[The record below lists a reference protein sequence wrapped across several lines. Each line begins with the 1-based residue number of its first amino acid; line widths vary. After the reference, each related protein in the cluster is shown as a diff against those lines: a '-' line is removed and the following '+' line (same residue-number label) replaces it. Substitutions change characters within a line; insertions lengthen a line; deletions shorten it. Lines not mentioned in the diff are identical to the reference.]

1 MLLRIFEM
9 LLPVRRGER
18 QLTFTLFLHSLFA
31 VGAFLTGRTV
41 RDALFLANCDRSTL
55 AWMYVASAGA
65 VTAAGLVYGR
75 LATRLRRDV
84 MALASAGLFAVL
96 FVGVWL
102 LERGV
107 RAGWVYGLLYVYV
120 EVMGALVLV
129 QFWTLAN
136 ELFNAREA
144 KRLYG
149 FIGAGGTMANILIG
163 LLAAKVATTLGTAA
177 LLIMCAVLL
186 GGAAAASY
194 AGGRLGR
201 QRMFARAASGKPG
214 AARRSGGGQRVLAD
228 SHLRAVALLSAVT
241 FLTTTLID
249 FEFKVVAAD
258 KVSGDGLAA
267 FFGYFSAVVGVLALG
282 LQLFGTSRLLNRIGV
297 IGSLAVL
304 PISLGLGSAALA
316 LVPAL
321 WAASMAKG
329 ADTLFRYSVNDATTQ
344 ILYLPVSSQVRVS
357 AKAFI
362 DGVVKPMAIGVAGL
376 LLAGY
381 RHFLGG
387 DPYRL
392 AWLSLVLC
400 AAWVAVVMGLR
411 SKYLKSL
418 QENLKQRR
426 LDLESA
432 RHRVIDSNTNS
443 VLERAL
449 ASDDEQ
455 EVYNAVALLPHLEKI
470 GLDHKVE
477 VLLEH
482 RSAKIREK
490 ALEYYAHRQT
500 MRFAN
505 SVFRRFEDPDPAV
518 RAAAVDA
525 FCAMGRDKAVR
536 SVRNFLNDADPRIRS
551 AAVTGMIR
559 FGGLDGVLVAAEA
572 LKGLIDNGDP
582 VMRQHAARVLG
593 AIGVK
598 NFYQPVLTLMNDAD
612 LRVRREAV
620 TAAGVLKSP
629 EFVIPLIYRTQSRET
644 LREATHALTAYGAQ
658 VIPTLQKVLANHL
671 EDPHIRRAVARVLGR
686 LGTSEAAEVIA
697 QHLAERDEELRGNMY
712 RSLARAVKGRRLLLK
727 DLSRVRKA
735 LDVELERAYRALH
748 FAQLLSLDAGPGPNT
763 PRSGEPAA
771 RALLGSALKEKVS
784 QVERRVF
791 LLLAVLYPDADM
803 EQIAAGI
810 YDASATDAARRRG
823 NAVELL
829 DNLLDRHLKQRFL
842 PLLEE
847 LPRADRLAQVVA
859 LFPPPT
865 LTPQQAL
872 FELAKDE
879 AAWVRACALW
889 CIAEGSSSAEP
900 DRDALLERAV
910 GDTSAV
916 VRELALVSLDAK
928 APGRAGPLAEQKLRD
943 DAPQVRRQAA
953 LIASRYAALASGA
966 G

>member
-1 MLLRIFEM
+1 MLLRILEM

-41 RDALFLANCDRSTL
+41 RDALFLANCDRSSL
-55 AWMYVASAGA
+55 AWMYLLSAGG
-65 VTAAGLVYGR
+65 VTAAGLVYAR

-84 MALASAGLFAVL
+84 MALATAGLFAVL
-96 FVGVWL
+96 FVAMWV
-102 LERGV
+102 LERLV
-107 RAGWVYGLLYVYV
+107 HATWVYSALYVYV

-149 FIGAGGTMANILIG
+149 FIGAGGTVANIVIG
-163 LLAAKVATTLGTAA
+163 LLAARVATALGTAA

-186 GGAAAASY
+186 AGAAVASW

-201 QRMFARAASGKPG
+201 QRLFARAASGKPTV
-214 AARRSGGGQRVLAD
+214 AKRSGGAQRVLGDA
-228 SHLRAVALLSAVT
+228 HLRAVAILSAVT

-258 KVSGDGLAA
+258 RVSGDGLAA

-282 LQLFGTSRLLNRIGV
+282 LQLFGTSRLLNRVGV

-304 PISLGLGSAALA
+304 PVSLALGSAALA

-344 ILYLPVSSQVRVS
+344 ILYLPVPSQVRVA

-362 DGVVKPMAIGVAGL
+362 DGVVKPMAIGLAGV
-376 LLAGY
+376 LLALY
-381 RHFLGG
+381 RAFLGG

-392 AWLSLVLC
+392 AWLSLLLSL
-400 AAWVAVVMGLR
+400 AWVGVVLGLR
-411 SKYLKSL
+411 SRYLKSL

-426 LDLESA
+426 LDIESA

-449 ASDDEQ
+449 ASQDEQ
-455 EVYNAVALLPHLEKI
+455 EVFNALALLPHLERI
-470 GLDHKVE
+470 TLDQRVEALLDHPSP
-477 VLLEH
+477 
-482 RSAKIREK
+482 RIRVK

-536 SVRNFLNDADPRIRS
+536 SVRNFLNDPDPRIRS

-572 LKGLIDNGDP
+572 LKALIDNPDP

-593 AIGVK
+593 AIGVR

-612 LRVRREAV
+612 LRVRREAI
-620 TAAGVLKSP
+620 TAAGALRSP

-644 LREATHALTAYGAQ
+644 LREATQALTAYGAQ
-658 VIPTLQKVLANHL
+658 VIPTLDKVLSNHL
-671 EDPHIRRAVARVLGR
+671 EDPNIRRAVARVLGR
-686 LGTSEAAEVIA
+686 LGTSEAVEVIA
-697 QHLAERDEELRGNMY
+697 RHLDERDEELRGNMY
-712 RSLARAVKGRRLLLK
+712 RSLARAVKGRRLLLQ
-727 DLSRVRKA
+727 DLEPVRKA
-735 LDVELERAYRALH
+735 LDAELARAYRALH
-748 FAQLLSLDAGPGPNT
+748 FAQVLGLDAGPGPNT
-763 PRSGEPAA
+763 PRSGEAAA
-771 RALLGSALKEKVS
+771 RALLCSALKEKVA

-810 YDASATDAARRRG
+810 YDASAADAARRRG

-829 DNLLDRHLKQRFL
+829 DNLLDRSLKQRFL

-847 LPRADRLAQVVA
+847 QPRAERLAQVA
-859 LFPPPT
+859 ELYPPPQ
-865 LTPQQAL
+865 LAPHAAL
-872 FELAKDE
+872 VELSKDD

-889 CIAEGSSSAEP
+889 CIAEGPWRAEE
-900 DRDALLERAV
+900 RDDALERAV
-910 GDTSAV
+910 ADPSAV
-916 VRELALVSLDAK
+916 VRELALVSLDHR
-928 APGRAGPLAEQKLRD
+928 APARAGSIAEQRLCD
-943 DAPQVRRQAA
+943 DSPQVRKQAA
-953 LIASRYAALASGA
+953 LITSRHAALASRA

>member
-1 MLLRIFEM
+1 MLLRVIEM

-55 AWMYVASAGA
+55 AWMYVASAVG
-65 VTAAGLVYGR
+65 VTAAGLVYTR

-84 MALASAGLFAVL
+84 MALSTAGLFAVL
-96 FVGVWL
+96 FVAIWL
-102 LERGV
+102 LERLV
-107 RAGWVYGLLYVYV
+107 HATWVYSALYVYV
-120 EVMGALVLV
+120 EVMGAMVLV

-149 FIGAGGTMANILIG
+149 FIGAGGTVANIVIG
-163 LLAAKVATTLGTAA
+163 LLAARVATTLGTAA

-186 GGAAAASY
+186 AGAAVASY
-194 AGGRLGR
+194 MGGRIGR
-201 QRMFARAASGKPG
+201 QRLFARAATGKPG
-214 AARRSGGGQRVLAD
+214 ATRRSGGAQRVLSD

-241 FLTTTLID
+241 FLTTTIID

-258 KVSGDGLAA
+258 QVSGDGLAA

-282 LQLFGTSRLLNRIGV
+282 LQLFGTSRLLNRAGV

-304 PISLGLGSAALA
+304 PVSLAMGSAALA

-344 ILYLPVSSQVRVS
+344 ILYLPVPSQVRVA

-362 DGVVKPMAIGVAGL
+362 DGVVKPMAIGLAGV
-376 LLAGY
+376 LLAAY
-381 RHFLGG
+381 RAFGGG

-400 AAWVAVVMGLR
+400 GAWIAVVFGLR

-455 EVYNAVALLPHLEKI
+455 EVFNALSLLPHLEKLS
-470 GLDHKVE
+470 LDARVE
-477 VLLEH
+477 ALLEH
-482 RSAKIREK
+482 ASPRIREK

-536 SVRNFLNDADPRIRS
+536 SVRHFLADPDPRIRS

-572 LKGLIDNGDP
+572 LKGLIDNVDP

-593 AIGVK
+593 AIGVR

-612 LRVRREAV
+612 LRVRRDAI
-620 TAAGVLKSP
+620 TAAGALKSP

-644 LREATHALTAYGAQ
+644 LREATQALTNYGAQ
-658 VIPTLQKVLANHL
+658 IIPTLDKVLSNHL
-671 EDPHIRRAVARVLGR
+671 EDANIRRAVARVLGR
-686 LGTSEAAEVIA
+686 LGTSEAVEVIA
-697 QHLAERDEELRGNMY
+697 QHLDERDEELRGNMY
-712 RSLARAVKGRRLLLK
+712 RSLARAVKGKRLLLK
-727 DLSRVRKA
+727 DLAPVRAA
-735 LDVELERAYRALH
+735 LSAELDRAYRALH
-748 FAQLLSLDAGPGPNT
+748 AAQVLALDAGPGANT
-763 PRSGEPAA
+763 PRAGEAAA
-771 RALLGSALKEKVS
+771 RALLCSALREKVA

-829 DNLLDRHLKQRFL
+829 DNLLDRNLKQRFL

-847 LPRADRLAQVVA
+847 QPRAERLAQVA
-859 LFPPPT
+859 TLYPPPQQ
-865 LTPQQAL
+865 TPRQAL
-872 FELAKDE
+872 AELARDE

-889 CIAEGSSSAEP
+889 CISEAGWEAPE
-900 DRDALLERAV
+900 RDATLEKGV
-910 GDTSAV
+910 SDPSAV
-916 VRELALVSLDAK
+916 VRELALVALDGK
-928 APGRAGPLAEQKLRD
+928 APERAGPLAEQKLRD
-943 DAPQVRRQAA
+943 DAPMVRRQAA
-953 LIASRYAALASGA
+953 LITSRHAALASGT

>member
-1 MLLRIFEM
+1 MLLRVIEM

-55 AWMYVASAGA
+55 AWMYVASAAG
-65 VTAAGLVYGR
+65 VTLAGLVYAR
-75 LATRLRRDV
+75 LAVRLRRDV
-84 MALASAGLFAVL
+84 MALATAGLFAGL
-96 FVGVWL
+96 FVAFWV
-102 LERGV
+102 LERLV
-107 RAGWVYGLLYVYV
+107 HAGWVYGALYVLV
-120 EVMGALVLV
+120 EVMGAMVLV

-149 FIGAGGTMANILIG
+149 FIGAGGTVANILIG
-163 LLAAKVATTLGTAA
+163 LLAARVATHLGTAA

-186 GGAAAASY
+186 AGAALASF

-201 QRMFARAASGKPG
+201 QRLFARAASGRPG
-214 AARRSGGGQRVLAD
+214 ATKRSGGGQRVLSD
-228 SHLRAVALLSAVT
+228 KHLRAVALLSAVT
-241 FLTTTLID
+241 FFTTTLID

-258 KVSGDGLAA
+258 KVAGDGLAA

-282 LQLFGTSRLLNRIGV
+282 LQLFGTSRLLNRVGV

-304 PISLGLGSAALA
+304 PVSLGLGSAALA
-316 LVPAL
+316 IFPAL

-344 ILYLPVSSQVRVS
+344 ILYLPVPSQVRVA

-362 DGVVKPMAIGVAGL
+362 DGVVKPMAIGLAGVT
-376 LLAGY
+376 LAGY
-381 RHFLGG
+381 RAFLGG

-392 AWLSLVLC
+392 AWLSLTLC
-400 AAWVAVVMGLR
+400 GAWIAVVLGLR
-411 SKYLKSL
+411 AKYLKSL

-426 LDLESA
+426 LALESA

-449 ASDDEQ
+449 SSDDEQ
-455 EVYNAVALLPHLEKI
+455 EVFNALALLPHLEKI
-470 GLDHKVE
+470 SLDQRVE
-477 VLLEH
+477 ALLEH
-482 RSAKIREK
+482 RSPQIRVK

-505 SVFRRFEDPDPAV
+505 SVFRRFEDPEPAV

-536 SVRNFLNDADPRIRS
+536 SVRHFLADPDPRIRS

-572 LKGLIDNGDP
+572 LKGLIDNPDA
-582 VMRQHAARVLG
+582 VMRQHAAKVLG
-593 AIGVK
+593 AIGVR
-598 NFYQPVLTLMNDAD
+598 NFYQPVLTLMNDPD
-612 LRVRREAV
+612 LRVRREAI

-644 LREATHALTAYGAQ
+644 LREATQALTAYGAQ
-658 VIPTLQKVLANHL
+658 VIPTLDKVLSNHL
-671 EDPHIRRAVARVLGR
+671 EDANIRRAVARVLGR
-686 LGTSEAAEVIA
+686 LGTSEAVEVIA
-697 QHLAERDEELRGNMY
+697 QHLDERDEELRGNMY
-712 RSLARAVKGRRLLLK
+712 RSLARAVKGKRLLLK
-727 DLSRVRKA
+727 DLQPVRSA
-735 LDVELERAYRALH
+735 LDAELARAYRALH
-748 FAQLLSLDAGPGPNT
+748 FAQVLGLENGPGPDT

-771 RALLGSALKEKVS
+771 RALMCSALREKVA

-829 DNLLDRHLKQRFL
+829 DNLLDRALKARFL

-847 LPRADRLAQVVA
+847 LPRAERLNQVA
-859 LFPPPT
+859 AHYPPPQ
-865 LTPQQAL
+865 LSAHDAL
-872 FELAKDE
+872 LELSRDE
-879 AAWVRACALW
+879 AAWLRACALW
-889 CIAEGSSSAEP
+889 CIAEGGSTPEA
-900 DRDALLERAV
+900 RDAALERAV
-910 GDTSAV
+910 ADPSAV
-916 VRELALVSLDAK
+916 VRELALVSLDAR
-928 APGRAGPLAEQKLRD
+928 APERAVPLAEQKLRD
-943 DAPQVRRQAA
+943 DAPMVRRQAA
-953 LIASRYAALASGA
+953 LITSRAAAASSA